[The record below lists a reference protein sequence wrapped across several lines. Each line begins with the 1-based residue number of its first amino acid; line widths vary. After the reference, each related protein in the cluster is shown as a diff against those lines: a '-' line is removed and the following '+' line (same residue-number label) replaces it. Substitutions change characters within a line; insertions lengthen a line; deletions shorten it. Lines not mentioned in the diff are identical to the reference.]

1 MPTIAVVTDSTAC
14 LTEDLLAGNHI
25 RVVPIHVIV
34 EGRTYLDGVDISS
47 DEVSA
52 ALTGHKSVTTS
63 RPTTEQFF
71 EAYTEAAASGAD
83 AIVSVHLSSALSG
96 TYDAARLGARDAPV
110 PVEVVDSRTIAM
122 GLGFSALNAARAAN
136 SAADLPEVCEAARS
150 TAADS
155 QVLFYVDTLEFLRR
169 GGRIGKASALLGSAL
184 RVKPILHT
192 VDGEV
197 AALEKARTANRA
209 LGRLAD
215 LAVEAAGG
223 RQVQVAVQ
231 HLDAPA
237 RAEEMAARLSDQ
249 LHTDVVVC
257 EVGAVMGVHVGP
269 GMVAVAIAPAGIP

>member
-1 MPTIAVVTDSTAC
+1 M
-14 LTEDLLAGNHI
+14 
-25 RVVPIHVIV
+25 
-34 EGRTYLDGVDISS
+34 
-47 DEVSA
+47 
-52 ALTGHKSVTTS
+52 
-63 RPTTEQFF
+63 
-71 EAYTEAAASGAD
+71 
-83 AIVSVHLSSALSG
+83 
-96 TYDAARLGARDAPV
+96 
-110 PVEVVDSRTIAM
+110 
-122 GLGFSALNAARAAN
+122 
-136 SAADLPEVCEAARS
+136 
-150 TAADS
+150 
-155 QVLFYVDTLEFLRR
+155 
-169 GGRIGKASALLGSAL
+169 
-184 RVKPILHT
+184 

-269 GMVAVAIAPAGIP
+269 GWLRSPSLRQASRDVSAGSCGRLCSRIDQPRCDHRADAWVDYRAVGSGNPGATNIGRALGRKTGVAVALLDILKGFLPAIVFVVWSGEIAVAEAAGFAAVPGMSRAHSSRAGAARGGDVNRCLPGHRTDLVVARSGGFGVVFGLSRRMGIASVSAALALIPASIVWHPEPSEIVFATALAGLIVLRHQSNIRAALASRRAS

>member
-71 EAYTEAAASGAD
+71 EAYTEAAASGSGCDRECA
-83 AIVSVHLSSALSG
+83 SVICAEWHLRRG
-96 TYDAARLGARDAPV
+96 TAGRPDAPV

-169 GGRIGKASALLGSAL
+169 GGRIGKASALL
-184 RVKPILHT
+184 
-192 VDGEV
+192 
-197 AALEKARTANRA
+197 AAPCA
-209 LGRLAD
+209 
-215 LAVEAAGG
+215 
-223 RQVQVAVQ
+223 
-231 HLDAPA
+231 
-237 RAEEMAARLSDQ
+237 
-249 LHTDVVVC
+249 
-257 EVGAVMGVHVGP
+257 
-269 GMVAVAIAPAGIP
+269 